1 MNDDRTG
8 PSTGGGEA
16 IRYGGAVVDGGLL
29 AGRSDGQSAGSAT
42 IATGGSYRMSSRGI
56 VDVVTDGVTN

>member
-8 PSTGGGEA
+8 PSTRWEA

-29 AGRSDGQSAGSAT
+29 AGRSSGQSAGSAT
-42 IATGGSYRMSSRGI
+42 IETDGSCRMSSRGI
-56 VDVVTDGVTN
+56 ADVVTDWVTN